1 MATKDL
7 TLKIETRDGAGT
19 TNSNR
24 LRHEGKVPGILYGH
38 GADPQPVAF
47 EAKAFEDLVHHG
59 AMSSLITL
67 TLGGKKADTALIRQ
81 VQRDPLTRK
90 VVHADLQR
98 VSANEEVR
106 TKLQVVTVGVAL
118 GVREA
123 GGVLDVVNHE
133 LEIEGPANKIP
144 DHLEVDVTELGIH
157 EHINASAV
165 KLPEGFKMISASDM
179 TVVAVEPSK
188 TEQQLEEPVTL
199 EQAEPEVIGAKPE
212 GETPAQDSK

>member
-19 TNSNR
+19 TGANR

-38 GADPQPVAF
+38 GAAPQPVAF

-59 AMSSLITL
+59 ALSSLITL
-67 TLGGKKADTALIRQ
+67 VLGGKKADTALIRQ

-106 TKLQVVTVGVAL
+106 TKLQVVTVGAAL
-118 GVREA
+118 GVREF

-133 LEIEGPANKIP
+133 LEVEGPANRIP
-144 DHLEVDVTELGIH
+144 DHLEIDVSGLGLH
-157 EHINASAV
+157 EHINASEV
-165 KLPEGFKMISASDM
+165 KLPDGFKMISPADM
-179 TVVAVEPSK
+179 LVVTVEPSK
-188 TEQQLEEPVTL
+188 TEKQLEEPVSL
-199 EQAEPEVIGAKPE
+199 EQAEPEVIGAAPE
-212 GETPAQDSK
+212 GETPA